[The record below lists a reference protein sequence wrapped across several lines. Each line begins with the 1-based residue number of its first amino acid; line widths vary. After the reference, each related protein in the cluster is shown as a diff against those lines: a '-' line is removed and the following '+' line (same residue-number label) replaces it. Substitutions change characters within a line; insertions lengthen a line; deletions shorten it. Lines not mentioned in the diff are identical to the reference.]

1 MRICSKKVPVRRRA
15 RPSPRSCGQEFL
27 HTESLPVLEHEIDR
41 AAEFVRQD
49 GQRLALAV
57 FANQR
62 VVQLP
67 ARFIAFEEQL
77 RRQ

>member
-1 MRICSKKVPVRRRA
+1 MRKCSKKAPVSCQA

-27 HTESLPVLEHEIDR
+27 HAESLPVLEHEIDGP
-41 AAEFVRQD
+41 AELVRQD
-49 GQRLALAV
+49 GERLALAV
-57 FANQR
+57 FAHQL

-67 ARFIAFEEQL
+67 ARFIALKEQL